1 MKYLRRFN
9 EGRQDSISSIN
20 MSQLTQDVKD
30 ITLDLS
36 DGPFAITH
44 ISKSDY
50 YGTLDYLIIDKI
62 VSDDDLNTMLDSFR
76 YSEVKETMDRLFEYL
91 DSPMAYGVNF
101 IEAQVVK
108 DKSYPGRIETKT
120 INLVGNPDK
129 ENYVNNQLKDSYIRT
144 LKLFYATK

>member
-1 MKYLRRFN
+1 MKYLKRFN
-9 EGRQDSISSIN
+9 EGKQDSSSSSN
-20 MSQLTQDVKD
+20 MSQISQDVKD

-36 DGPFAITH
+36 DGDFAITH
-44 ISKSDY
+44 ISQS
-50 YGTLDYLIIDKI
+50 TLDYLIIDKI

-91 DSPMAYGVNF
+91 DNTMAYGANF

-108 DKSYPGRIETKT
+108 EKNAGRIETIT

-129 ENYVNNQLKDSYIRT
+129 ENYVNNQLKDSHIRT